1 MHTNPL
7 HPKTPR
13 LAPNPA
19 GAQKGPHRAQETNV

>member
-13 LAPNPA
+13 LGPNPA